1 MSQIVDIKGRQI
13 MDSRGNPTVEALV
26 TLKSGAAALAMVPSG
41 ASTGEREAVERLV
54 TEQMGAAA
62 KLTVPLD
69 VQIGI
74 GSSWYE
80 AGH

>member
-1 MSQIVDIKGRQI
+1 V
-13 MDSRGNPTVEALV
+13 AH
-26 TLKSGAAALAMVPSG
+26 
-41 ASTGEREAVERLV
+41 GEREVVGRLV
-54 TEQMGAAA
+54 TEQMGSAAE
-62 KLTVPLD
+62 LTVPLD